1 MLNQRACESQVE
13 YESSGNQRRR
23 LMMAEDKVI
32 NLQKKKLRRRV
43 GLLPSVNKKGC
54 REGLESSFVRTDE
67 GIGNESGN

>member
-1 MLNQRACESQVE
+1 
-13 YESSGNQRRR
+13 
-23 LMMAEDKVI
+23 MMAEDKVI